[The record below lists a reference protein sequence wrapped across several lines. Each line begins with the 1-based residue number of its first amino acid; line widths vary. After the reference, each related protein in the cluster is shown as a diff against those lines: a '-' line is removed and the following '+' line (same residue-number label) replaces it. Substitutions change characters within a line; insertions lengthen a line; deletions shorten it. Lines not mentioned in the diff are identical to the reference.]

1 MKNPITVQLQY
12 PNDADIGRIVDHLTT
27 VGKGTGAPRIIIDNP
42 DADEYVKAVIERAT
56 GRGVAINAELSDR
69 DAKRYTDNYDTD
81 PSEPVVMGN
90 MQGATSIEE
99 QRAEQVNDNLV
110 AVTDD
115 ERSPPG
121 TPTAGRE
128 ARAEKAAPPAN
139 AEPPRENPGF
149 TIDTGEAVAER
160 VEAEE
165 ANPGATTEAR
175 PETDQ

>member
-1 MKNPITVQLQY
+1 MKNPIVVKLTY

-27 VGKGTGAPRIIIDNP
+27 IGKGTGAPRIIIDNP

-56 GRGVAINAELSDR
+56 GRGVAINAELSER

-81 PSEPVVMGN
+81 PSEPLVMGN

-128 ARAEKAAPPAN
+128 ARAEKAAG
-139 AEPPRENPGF
+139 AEPERENPGF
-149 TIDTGEAVAER
+149 SVDTGEAVAER

-175 PETDQ
+175 PETEQ

>member
-56 GRGVAINAELSDR
+56 GRGVAINAELSER

-128 ARAEKAAPPAN
+128 ARAEQADG
-139 AEPPRENPGF
+139 AEPERENPGF
-149 TIDTGEAVAER
+149 SVDTGEAVAER